1 MVMMSRSL
9 VHHSL
14 LAVSL
19 ALLACRAPTPVE
31 EQATPVALPTLAPR
45 ALPLSLPAMLELA
58 GEHTDYIVLRDAQ
71 ALVDAGTPWEALL
84 QRPTEG
90 SEAAGYMVQLQKWVE
105 GPDPPIKRAGVDL
118 RGGVVLAESVPG
130 QAVFMLASSDPTLTA
145 TLLTT
150 LPYARSDKT
159 VCRGL
164 DAAPPHIICTTQETV
179 PANYALGDGAARLA
193 TLQAGLPG
201 IDLEA
206 ATLLASLH
214 KPALELAVQIEVGR
228 QTIHVHYPEEETL
241 KVLDAALDP
250 GPASLLRF
258 VQPGVG
264 FAWARIDM
272 AALRLLWP
280 NFAADVAPL
289 EGVANAWTGELLLS
303 GVAEPTG
310 LQLRVGLSDTK
321 PASGLIGLLAL
332 DALDRKITTPIDG
345 MPGGVMVSEASKV
358 SIGGETTPMLRA
370 HVEGVP
376 LLAAVSGAL
385 GLPARGSMF
394 AAHESLAVMIGV
406 DDPNSAA
413 LTPRADAEA
422 ALGELPPGA
431 VADLRAGRAF
441 MIVHAS
447 LDALQSPAMRE
458 ALDTIADHVPADQ
471 RWKVREGLLDLAVIS
486 RLTVWGSEHE
496 GKTLWHLV
504 VEGIGHTVDAEGKAA
519 LAALY
524 TKDHGGPAPAFAA
537 LAGDHPD
544 SPRATAYQAR
554 AGVSGPAGLTRS
566 LGGAITVLV
575 MLLDG
580 LTEEE
585 SPTDDAPID

>member
-1 MVMMSRSL
+1 MSRSL

-19 ALLACRAPTPVE
+19 ALVACRGPTPVE
-31 EQATPVALPTLAPR
+31 EAPAPVALPTLPPR
-45 ALPLSLPAMLELA
+45 ALPLALPAMLELA
-58 GEHTDYIVLRDAQ
+58 GEHSDYIVLRDAQ
-71 ALVDAGTPWEALL
+71 ALVDAGTPWQALL
-84 QRPTEG
+84 HRSTEG
-90 SEAAGYMVQLQKWVE
+90 SEAAGYMAQLQKWVD
-105 GPDPPIKRAGVDL
+105 GPDPPLKRAGVDL

-130 QAVFMLASSDPTLTA
+130 QAVFMLASSDPSLTA

-159 VCRGL
+159 VCQGL
-164 DAAPPHIICTTQETV
+164 AAAPPHIICTTQDTV

-193 TLQAGLPG
+193 TLQAALPG

-214 KPALELAVQIEVGR
+214 KPALALAVQIEVGR
-228 QTIHVHYPEEETL
+228 QTIHAHYPEEETL
-241 KVLDAALDP
+241 KLIDAALAP
-250 GPASLLRF
+250 GPAPLLRF

-280 NFAADVAPL
+280 NFAAEVAPL
-289 EGVANAWTGELLLS
+289 EGVASTWTGELLLS
-303 GVAEPTG
+303 GVTEPTG

-321 PASGLIGLLAL
+321 AATGLVGLLAL

-345 MPGGVMVSEASKV
+345 LPGAVMVSEASKAT
-358 SIGGETTPMLRA
+358 IGGETTPMLRA

-376 LLAAVSGAL
+376 QLAAVSGAL
-385 GLPARGSMF
+385 ALPARGSMF

-413 LTPRADAEA
+413 LAPRTDAEA
-422 ALGELPPGA
+422 ALAELPPGA

-441 MIVHAS
+441 MLVHGS

-458 ALDTIADHVPADQ
+458 ALDTIAEHVPADQ
-471 RWKVREGLLDLAVIS
+471 RREVREGLLDLAVIS
-486 RLTVWGSEHE
+486 RLTIWGSEHE

-504 VEGIGHTVDAEGKAA
+504 VDGIGHTADAEGKAA
-519 LAALY
+519 LAALD
-524 TKDHGGPAPAFAA
+524 TKDEAGRTRAFAA
-537 LAGDHPD
+537 LADEHPG
-544 SPRATAYQAR
+544 SPRIAAYQAR

-566 LGGAITVLV
+566 LGGVMTVLV
-575 MLLDG
+575 MLLAG
-580 LTEEE
+580 FTEDEGPTE
-585 SPTDDAPID
+585 DAPTD